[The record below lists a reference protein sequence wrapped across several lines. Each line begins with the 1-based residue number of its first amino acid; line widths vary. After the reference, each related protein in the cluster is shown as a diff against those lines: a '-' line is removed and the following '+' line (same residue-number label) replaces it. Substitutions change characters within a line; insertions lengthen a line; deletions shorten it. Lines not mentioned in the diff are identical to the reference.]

1 MTKTRVLVGGL
12 MLVIAAALG
21 WVLFIGLPRWY
32 GAPAQAPPP
41 PAPVP
46 SARVDDVR
54 KIKVRLFYLDA
65 DGTRLV
71 SVEREVPYEAQ
82 AVAQARQIVEAQLA
96 PPSAVGDTTPVSAM
110 PAGTTLRAL
119 FVTDTGTAFVDL
131 SREVSSAHPGG
142 TTNELLT
149 IYTVVQALT
158 TNLPAI
164 TSVQLLVDGKEVDT
178 LAGHVD
184 IKRPLPRSDDWV
196 TTPAGSTPA
205 VTSAGASTPSS
216 TTTDGSPR
224 TDAR

>member
-1 MTKTRVLVGGL
+1 MTRTRVLVGGL

-32 GAPAQAPPP
+32 GAPAQPAPP
-41 PAPVP
+41 PAPVT

-54 KIKVRLFYLDA
+54 KIKVRLFHLDA

-71 SVEREVPYEAQ
+71 SVEHEVPYEAQ
-82 AVAQARQIVEAQLA
+82 TVAQARQIIEAQLA
-96 PPSAVGDTTPVSAM
+96 PPSAVGDATPVSAI

-196 TTPAGSTPA
+196 TAPANSTPA
-205 VTSAGASTPSS
+205 VTPSGASTPRS

>member
-1 MTKTRVLVGGL
+1 MTKTRVLVSAL
-12 MLVIAAALG
+12 TLVIAAALG
-21 WVLFIGLPRWY
+21 WVLFVGLPRWY
-32 GAPAQAPPP
+32 GAPSQPPPP

-54 KIKVRLFYLDA
+54 KIKVRLFYVDV

-71 SVEREVPYEAQ
+71 SVDHDVPYDAQ
-82 AVAQARQIVEAQLA
+82 VVGQARHIVEAQLA
-96 PPSAVGDTTPVSAM
+96 PVASGDTAPVSAI

-131 SREVSSAHPGG
+131 SQEVSSAHPGG

-164 TSVQLLVDGKEVDT
+164 TSVQLLVNGKEVDT

-184 IKRPLPRSDDWV
+184 IKRPLPRGDQWM
-196 TTPAGSTPA
+196 TTAAAGPAPSSATAPA
-205 VTSAGASTPSS
+205 SSS
-216 TTTDGSPR
+216 TTTGGSASA
-224 TDAR
+224 DAR